1 MHFPFFVARRYLFAK
16 KSHHAI
22 NIISG
27 IAVVGVA
34 VTTMALVC
42 TLSVFNGF
50 RGLVA
55 SLFTHFDPEL
65 KVTPRNGGFVSLADK
80 DVQRLMHSPD
90 VAVCTPVAEGQALV
104 VMEDKQVP
112 VQLKGVADNFMNQTG
127 LKDILYGDGQPTLHA
142 DVLQYCIPGIQLC
155 ASLGLGVDFVDPL
168 QVYAPK
174 SGERVNMANPMSS
187 FNHDELQSSGLV
199 FNVHQNKYDQNYI
212 ICSLAFVQGLL
223 DHQGE
228 ITALEI
234 KPKAG
239 VSKSDIETVIGRRFI
254 VQNRYEQQQDVFR
267 IMQVEKLI
275 SYAFLCFI
283 LIVSCLNIIGSLSM
297 LMIEKKNDAETLRS
311 MGATSGQI
319 RSIFMNEGR
328 IIVMCG
334 AVTGVLL
341 GTGLCLAQQQ
351 LGLIKMGKAEG
362 SFIVDAYPVIVD
374 PVDVVAIFLTVIIV
388 GFLSVRFATRK
399 P

>member
-388 GFLSVRFATRK
+388 GFLSVRIATRK